1 MTQKNHDRT
10 LTGIA
15 QRHLVNLKIT
25 NCLEDLNEAMG
36 NFELE
41 KINELLEYIESHAI
55 AVEQSLLD
63 RAHDIQEEAND
74 NPNFI
79 AEKQA
84 EVKKTGKKGK
94 K

>member
-1 MTQKNHDRT
+1 
-10 LTGIA
+10 
-15 QRHLVNLKIT
+15 
-25 NCLEDLNEAMG
+25 MG

-55 AVEQSLLD
+55 SVEQSVLD
-63 RAHDIQEEAND
+63 KAHDIQEEAND

-84 EVKKTGKKGK
+84 EVKKTGGKKGK